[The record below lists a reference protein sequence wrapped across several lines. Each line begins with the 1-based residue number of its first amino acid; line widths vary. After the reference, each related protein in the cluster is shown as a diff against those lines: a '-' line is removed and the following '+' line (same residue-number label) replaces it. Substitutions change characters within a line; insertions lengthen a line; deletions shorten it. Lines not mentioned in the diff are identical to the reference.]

1 MTGGI
6 DHLLVVVPAH
16 DEAELL
22 GRQLTAIASAVR
34 YAAWLWSRTT
44 VSTTVVLDSCTDASA
59 GVAAEFPDVHAVEA
73 ELGSAGLAR
82 RLGVGEARAR
92 HLHGGGLDAAT
103 TWVACTDADSVVPHD
118 WLSSQLDLAAT
129 GARLVLGT
137 VWPDPAELEAARLRR
152 WWARHHLRDGHPYV
166 HGANLGFALDAYDL
180 VGGFRGLPVGEDV
193 DLVERMRAVGVTW
206 TATSR
211 IPVLTSSRLGG
222 RAPAGFASYL
232 MALLP

>member
-1 MTGGI
+1 MMHRI

-22 GRQLTAIASAVR
+22 GRQLNAVSSAVR
-34 YAAWLWSRTT
+34 YAGWLRPRTAA
-44 VSTTVVLDSCTDASA
+44 STTVVLDSCTDDSA
-59 GVAAEFPDVHAVEA
+59 AVAAECPGVHAVEA
-73 ELGSAGLAR
+73 ELGCVGLAR
-82 RLGVGEARAR
+82 RLGVAEARAR
-92 HLHGGGLDAAT
+92 HDLDPAT

-118 WLSSQLDLAAT
+118 WLSGQLELAAC
-129 GARLVLGT
+129 GSRLVLGT
-137 VWPDPAELEAARLRR
+137 VSPDPAELEPARLRH

-193 DLVERMRAVGVTW
+193 DLVERMRAVGVSW

-211 IPVLTSSRLGG
+211 LPVLTSGRLGA

>member
-1 MTGGI
+1 MTHWI

-22 GRQLTAIASAVR
+22 GRQLTAITSAVR
-34 YAAWLWSRTT
+34 YAAWLRPRT
-44 VSTTVVLDSCTDASA
+44 VASTTVVLDSCTDASSD
-59 GVAAEFPDVHAVEA
+59 VAAGFSDVHAVEA
-73 ELGSAGLAR
+73 ELGCVGLAR
-82 RLGVGEARAR
+82 RLGVAVARGR
-92 HLHGGGLDAAT
+92 HDLDPET

-118 WLSSQLDLAAT
+118 WLSGQLELAAA
-129 GARLVLGT
+129 GSRLVLGT
-137 VWPDPAELEAARLRR
+137 VWPDATELEAARLRR

-180 VGGFRGLPVGEDV
+180 VGGFRGLPIGEDV
-193 DLVERMRAVGVTW
+193 DLVERMRAVGIRW

-211 IPVLTSSRLGG
+211 LPVLTSGRLGG

>member
-1 MTGGI
+1 MTGRI

-34 YAAWLWSRTT
+34 YAAWLRPRTT
-44 VSTTVVLDSCTDASA
+44 VSTTVVLDSCADGSA
-59 GVAAEFPDVHAVEA
+59 DVAAGFPDVHRVEA
-73 ELGSAGLAR
+73 ELGCVGLAR
-82 RLGVGEARAR
+82 RLGVTAARELPECR
-92 HLHGGGLDAAT
+92 DELDPRT

-118 WLSSQLDLAAT
+118 WLSGQLDLAAI
-129 GARLVLGT
+129 GRRLVLGT
-137 VWPDPAELEAARLRR
+137 VWPDPAELESVRLRR
-152 WWARHHLRDGHPYV
+152 WWARHHLGDGHPYV
-166 HGANLGFALDAYDL
+166 HGANLGFTLDAYDL
-180 VGGFRGLPVGEDV
+180 VGGFRALPVGEDV
-193 DLVERMRAVGVTW
+193 DLVERMRAVGISW

-211 IPVLTSSRLGG
+211 LPVLTSSRLGG